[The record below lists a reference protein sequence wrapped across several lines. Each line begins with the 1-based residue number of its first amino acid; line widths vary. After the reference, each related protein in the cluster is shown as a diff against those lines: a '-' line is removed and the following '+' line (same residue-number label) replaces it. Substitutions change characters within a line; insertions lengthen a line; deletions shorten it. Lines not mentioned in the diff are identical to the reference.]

1 MEIISNSSSILNQ
14 LIDLIKSLSRE
25 EYTNQLKVLNGSTVG
40 QHVRHVL
47 EFYIEFEKGYKI
59 GTIAYDNRIRNLEF
73 EVNQELVIRELQNI
87 INQLNNH
94 NLEKDL
100 LLESNHGL
108 SNKDIVKSKTSCRRE
123 IVYVLDHAVH
133 HLAIIKI
140 AMQVAYSHIELNT
153 NLGIAPSTLRNN
165 K

>member
-1 MEIISNSSSILNQ
+1 MEIISNSKSLLNQ
-14 LIDLIKSLSRE
+14 LIDLIKTMSKD
-25 EYTNQLKVLNGSTVG
+25 EYAAQLNVLNKSSIG
-40 QHVRHVL
+40 QHVRHIV
-47 EFYIEFEKGYKI
+47 EFYIEFEKGYKL

-73 EVNQELVIRELQNI
+73 EVNQEFVITELQNI
-87 INQLNNH
+87 TKRLENY
-94 NLEKDL
+94 NLEKEL

-108 SNKDIVKSKTSCRRE
+108 THTDAVKSKTSCRRE

-140 AMQVAYSHIELNT
+140 AIQVNYSHIELNT

-165 K
+165 